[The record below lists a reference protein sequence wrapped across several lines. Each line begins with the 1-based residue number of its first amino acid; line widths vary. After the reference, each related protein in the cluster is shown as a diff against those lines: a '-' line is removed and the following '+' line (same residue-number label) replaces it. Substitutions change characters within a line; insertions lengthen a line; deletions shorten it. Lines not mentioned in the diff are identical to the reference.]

1 MFVCTYHSASR
12 LYTEATAR
20 MASFSNGQSNC
31 DTLLPDSTF
40 AALDF
45 RNSKKSELCPRQV
58 QWFDYGFKI
67 QNIIKTFRRTA
78 RKSVTSYS
86 SEVPVQASIRQKT
99 IRECLITYLKCNK
112 SWNSM
117 ILHLHSHFRGSL
129 NNKFLHYRYVSRTI
143 RLDHTMR
150 VCKLL
155 YCTAY
160 HRCWL
165 PPFKVSVT
173 RNLNVE
179 MISTWNKIPSWYH
192 FYIEFLKYSLWRVVG
207 CTFAAL
213 LSDAVS
219 EFVCAKSSF
228 GCVTAVGR
236 GF

>member
-1 MFVCTYHSASR
+1 
-12 LYTEATAR
+12 
-20 MASFSNGQSNC
+20 
-31 DTLLPDSTF
+31 
-40 AALDF
+40 
-45 RNSKKSELCPRQV
+45 
-58 QWFDYGFKI
+58 
-67 QNIIKTFRRTA
+67 
-78 RKSVTSYS
+78 
-86 SEVPVQASIRQKT
+86 
-99 IRECLITYLKCNK
+99 
-112 SWNSM
+112 M

-160 HRCWL
+160 QRCWL

-173 RNLNVE
+173 RNLDVE

-213 LSDAVS
+213 LRDAVS
-219 EFVCAKSSF
+219 EFVCAKVIIWLCDRGGSWVLISSGTRIFFSKSNVISSF
-228 GCVTAVGR
+228 KLLIIKTCNQQLCWISDNYFSDIHGFEKLSSWYDLKVTLDVLHKWLTS
-236 GF
+236 FDEFELLIISCQ